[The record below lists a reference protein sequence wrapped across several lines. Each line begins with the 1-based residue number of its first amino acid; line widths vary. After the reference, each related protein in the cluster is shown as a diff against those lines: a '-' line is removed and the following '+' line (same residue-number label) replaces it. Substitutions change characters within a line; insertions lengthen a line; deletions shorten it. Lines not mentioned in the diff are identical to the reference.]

1 MNGYQ
6 SLHTTLVGPY
16 GTPVEF
22 QFRTRDMHHVAEE
35 GVASHWL
42 YKGADLTLN
51 DLQKRTHQWL
61 QSLLDIQSQ
70 TGDSGEFLEHVKV
83 DLFPDAVYV
92 FTPRGKIISLPR
104 GAPVDFAYA
113 IHTDIGNQAVAAKVN
128 GEFVPL
134 RTEMSSGDTVEIV
147 TSPASRPNA
156 QWLNYVRTGRARSE
170 IRHYLR
176 TVKYEESVAFGE
188 RLLGQAMQEL
198 HMPLPATDDPAW
210 QKLARSTGAS
220 SREEILADIGLG
232 KPGRRGRAPLR
243 ARAGRHHR
251 RRGGRAD
258 LGPQRAILIQGN
270 EGQAVQLAPCCG
282 PPRRPHHRR
291 HAHGPRSGRAHRRLP
306 GGHAP
311 APARTGTLDQCGLG
325 HAHGQAPRHPPGHR
339 HAQRARRAGR
349 LAAEVTAADANI
361 VHVTMHDDAVATV
374 SLHLTIQVDSRKHL
388 AQVIRAIRHVPQVQK
403 IVRVR
408 VTHPEALRASSET
421 CLRTGGAGSVTS
433 RFGAPVL
440 VAVCFL
446 LPTDSCSCPACPA
459 VQTGLVS
466 RRSTWPVRAGSV

>member
-1 MNGYQ
+1 MLDIYGFRVIVHTLPECYLALGTLHQLYRPVPGKFKDYIAFPKVNGYQ

-104 GAPVDFAYA
+104 GATPVDFAYA

-232 KPGRRGRAPLR
+232 KRLAAVVARRFAPEHQLVATTAAAVDELTS
-243 ARAGRHHR
+243 ARSA
-251 RRGGRAD
+251 
-258 LGPQRAILIQGN
+258 PILIQGN

-282 PPRRPHHRR
+282 PRPATPSSPACAWATVWSCTPPTARWPCASACANRNAGSMWAGTRTRPSTSPPAWTSSRATSAACWPAGRRGHGRRRQHRPRHDARR
-291 HAHGPRSGRAHRRLP
+291 RGCHGVAAPDHPGRQPQAP
-306 GGHAP
+306 GPG
-311 APARTGTLDQCGLG
+311 D
-325 HAHGQAPRHPPGHR
+325 PRHPP
-339 HAQRARRAGR
+339 RAAG
-349 LAAEVTAADANI
+349 AEDRP
-361 VHVTMHDDAVATV
+361 
-374 SLHLTIQVDSRKHL
+374 SQ
-388 AQVIRAIRHVPQVQK
+388 
-403 IVRVR
+403 
-408 VTHPEALRASSET
+408 
-421 CLRTGGAGSVTS
+421 G
-433 RFGAPVL
+433 
-440 VAVCFL
+440 
-446 LPTDSCSCPACPA
+446 
-459 VQTGLVS
+459 
-466 RRSTWPVRAGSV
+466 